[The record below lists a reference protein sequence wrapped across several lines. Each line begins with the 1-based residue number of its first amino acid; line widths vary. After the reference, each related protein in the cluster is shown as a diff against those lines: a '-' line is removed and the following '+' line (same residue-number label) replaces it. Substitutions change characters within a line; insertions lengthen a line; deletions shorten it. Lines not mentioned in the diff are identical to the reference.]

1 MKKVLIL
8 LAGFPGTGKTYLGEL
23 LRRELGEFAQ
33 VSQDEQK
40 EYYFDRYG
48 FKDLKEKKKIEKKA
62 WKSYYTLLEEKMS
75 EEKRILSDYPFSLKQ
90 KPGLENLADQ
100 YGYKVI
106 TIRLVADLDVLF
118 ERQKQRDLDPSRH
131 LSHIVTS
138 YRKGDVLEDRSQAD
152 NLLTYEE
159 FISRCTSR
167 GYDTFAIG
175 ALYELDVT
183 DYAKVDYYAL
193 VEELRKECN

>member
-167 GYDTFAIG
+167 GYGTFAIG